1 MKQIILKRT
10 GSQKMEQR
18 KRGRPKKERLY
29 DIWEHKYYLLDDKQ
43 NNKAIRRTVE
53 ERLFK
58 GYSAI
63 FALANGREPNQRDV
77 GTINKAVNDIIDRI

>member
-1 MKQIILKRT
+1 MTEK
-10 GSQKMEQR
+10 

-43 NNKAIRRTVE
+43 NDKAIRRTVE

-58 GYSAI
+58 GYSAV

-77 GTINKAVNDIIDRI
+77 GTITKAVAAIIDRI